1 MKTST
6 DRGPEVPYFI
16 SHKMIDKQRIV
27 QLIEEKLTDD
37 QFIVDVEVSPANQIS
52 VQIDSETGITID
64 TCVAVS
70 RQIEGNLDRE
80 VEDFELQVSSAGLG
94 QPFKVFRQYVKNI
107 YRDVEVV
114 LKDGQKMEGI
124 LKSASE
130 NGFELETSQK
140 EKIEGKKKK
149 ELVTRL
155 HQFSFEEVKTVK
167 NIIKF

>member
-16 SHKMIDKQRIV
+16 SHKMIDRKKIV

-52 VQIDSETGITID
+52 VLIDSEKGINID
-64 TCVAVS
+64 HCVAIS

-80 VEDFELQVSSAGLG
+80 IEDFELQVSSAGLG
-94 QPFKVFRQYVKNI
+94 QPFKVFRQYTKNI
-107 YRDVEVV
+107 GREVEVIF
-114 LKDGQKMEGI
+114 KDGQKLEGT
-124 LKSASE
+124 LRNATDD
-130 NGFELETSQK
+130 GFELETAQK
-140 EKIEGKKKK
+140 ENVEGRKKK
-149 ELVTRL
+149 ELVTRS
-155 HQFSFEEVKTVK
+155 HQISFEEVKTVK